1 MSKMPNQIT
10 IHKKKAKELCHV
22 VMDAYKFSPFFSHR
36 SIKREMCPEKLL
48 IDEINDKEKKAK
60 WLFFACS
67 DMQLK
72 NSRLYF
78 EQYRDFYLEK
88 PYFFDNK
95 HMRKK
100 SALGPNMHDY
110 ALDNRFLFNIEK
122 LLKEY
127 DGNPL
132 KILEKNKKTE
142 DILRELKKFHGF
154 GIKQAKMYLIFLA
167 KHGLADLDASRIGPA
182 IDSHFIKISSAC
194 GVFDFE
200 DGIRV
205 DKVRKYLDDLYSK
218 ITKEE
223 NLDSLTLDSAIWIIG
238 HKLCT
243 KSRCYYDMYPCP
255 LDDLCSKDLPRI
267 NRENARLYKNESKK
281 RNKNQLILPFF
292 EK

>member
-1 MSKMPNQIT
+1 MPNQIT

-36 SIKREMCPEKLL
+36 NIEREMCPEKLL
-48 IDEINDKEKKAK
+48 IDEIDSKKRKAR

-95 HMRKK
+95 NLREL
-100 SALGPNMHDY
+100 SNQRPNIKDESKTRIVLN
-110 ALDNRFLFNIEK
+110 AKK
-122 LLKEY
+122 LLDEY
-127 DGNPL
+127 RGDPL
-132 KILEKNKKTE
+132 KILEKGSIE
-142 DILRELKKFHGF
+142 DILKELKTFHGF

-167 KHGLADLDASRIGPA
+167 KHGLADLDSSKIGPA

-223 NLDSLTLDSAIWIIG
+223 NLDSLTLDSAVWIMG

-243 KSRCYYDMYPCP
+243 KSCYYDAYSCP
-255 LDDLCSKDLPRI
+255 LDDLCGGYLPI
-267 NRENARLYKNESKK
+267 IDREDARLYKTHSIK
-281 RNKNQLILPFF
+281 RNKNQLTLPFS
-292 EK
+292 K